1 MSQAR
6 TAFAAYRSA
15 TEATVSKQRIVQM
28 LLDGAVVA
36 IQRAIDGFDIE
47 EFGLRQQTIHNQIT
61 KAAAIVSQLR
71 LALDLEI
78 GGDFSKKLFGLY
90 GYIGEQL
97 IQGNLRKESEPLLE
111 AKRHLAVIQEAWRE
125 MLAAQSMGVSMDAS
139 ASRPASAPAA
149 ERVNFNMSV

>member
-36 IQRAIDGFDIE
+36 IQRAIEGFDIE

-111 AKRHLAVIQEAWRE
+111 AKRHLTVIQEAWRE

>member
-15 TEATVSKQRIVQM
+15 SEASVSKQRIVQM

-36 IQRAIDGFDIE
+36 AQRAIDGFDIDD
-47 EFGLRQQTIHNQIT
+47 FGLRQQTVHNQIT

-71 LALDLEI
+71 VALDLEL
-78 GGDFSKKLFGLY
+78 GGDFSRKLFGLY
-90 GYIGEQL
+90 GYIGDHL
-97 IQGNLRKESEPLLE
+97 IQGNIRKDPAPLKE
-111 AKRHLAVIQEAWRE
+111 AQRHLQVIQEAWRE
-125 MLAAQSMGVSMDAS
+125 MLAAQLAGSVAEPAS
-139 ASRPASAPAA
+139 TRPTSAPAT

>member
-36 IQRAIDGFDIE
+36 IQRAIEGFDIE

-97 IQGNLRKESEPLLE
+97 IQGKLRKVSEPLLE
-111 AKRHLAVIQEAWRE
+111 AKRHLTVIQEAWRE

>member
-28 LLDGAVVA
+28 LLDGAVLA
-36 IQRAIDGFDIE
+36 IQRSIDGFDIE

-71 LALDLEI
+71 VALDLEA

-90 GYIGEQL
+90 GYIGDHL
-97 IQGNLRKESEPLLE
+97 IQGNLRKDPEPLKE
-111 AKRHLAVIQEAWRE
+111 AQRHLKVIQEAWRE
-125 MLAAQSMGVSMDAS
+125 MLAAQITGSVNES
-139 ASRPASAPAA
+139 AGTRPASAPAT

>member
-36 IQRAIDGFDIE
+36 IQRAIEGFDIE

-71 LALDLEI
+71 LALDLDI

-97 IQGNLRKESEPLLE
+97 IQGNLRKEPEPLLE

-125 MLAAQSMGVSMDAS
+125 MLTAQSMGVSMDTS

>member
-15 TEATVSKQRIVQM
+15 SEATVSKQRIVQM

-111 AKRHLAVIQEAWRE
+111 AKRHLSVIQEAWRE
-125 MLAAQSMGVSMDAS
+125 MLAAQSMGGSMEGPV
-139 ASRPASAPAA
+139 SRPASAPAT

>member
-6 TAFAAYRSA
+6 TAVAAYRSA

-36 IQRAIDGFDIE
+36 IQRAIEGFDIE

-111 AKRHLAVIQEAWRE
+111 AKRHLTVIQEAWRE

>member
-28 LLDGAVVA
+28 LLDGAVLA
-36 IQRAIDGFDIE
+36 IQRSIDGFDIE

-71 LALDLEI
+71 VALDLEA
-78 GGDFSKKLFGLY
+78 GGDFSRKLFGLY
-90 GYIGEQL
+90 GYIGDHL
-97 IQGNLRKESEPLLE
+97 IQGNLRKDRSP
-111 AKRHLAVIQEAWRE
+111 
-125 MLAAQSMGVSMDAS
+125 
-139 ASRPASAPAA
+139 
-149 ERVNFNMSV
+149 

>member
-28 LLDGAVVA
+28 LLDGGVVA

-47 EFGLRQQTIHNQIT
+47 DFGQRQQMVHNQIT

-71 LALDLEI
+71 VALDLQV
-78 GGDFSKKLFGLY
+78 GGEFSRTLFGLY
-90 GYIGEQL
+90 GYIGDHL
-97 IQGNLRKESEPLLE
+97 NTGNLRKDPAPLRE
-111 AKRHLAVIQEAWRE
+111 AQRHLQVVQEAWRE
-125 MLAAQSMGVSMDAS
+125 MLAAQISGSVAE
-139 ASRPASAPAA
+139 SAPTRPTSAPSS
-149 ERVNFNMSV
+149 ERVKFNMSA

>member
-36 IQRAIDGFDIE
+36 IQRAIEGFDIE

-71 LALDLEI
+71 LALDLDI

-97 IQGNLRKESEPLLE
+97 IQGNLRKEPEPLLE

-125 MLAAQSMGVSMDAS
+125 MLTAQSMGVLMDTS

>member
-125 MLAAQSMGVSMDAS
+125 MLAAQSMGVPMDAS